1 MSEACLST
9 GAAPLPEG
17 CPIPDADA
25 KLSRP
30 QNRQVHLVTCSPVE
44 KLPGVPVI
52 AVGTPWRRVMLITC
66 SPVEKLPRVA
76 IVTVDA
82 GLSKRGE
89 AHQDSGRQR
98 DQTSIL

>member
-1 MSEACLST
+1 M
-9 GAAPLPEG
+9 PEG
-17 CPIPDADA
+17 CPMSPMRTPNSADRKIA
-25 KLSRP
+25 KF
-30 QNRQVHLVTCSPVE
+30 LVTCSPVE

-52 AVGTPWRRVMLITC
+52 AVGTPWRRVILIAW
-66 SPVEKLPRVA
+66 SPVEELSRVA
-76 IVTVDA
+76 IVAVEA